1 MNKKEAAAYAVMAI
15 CTLQNS
21 ANGFYKLKDIKLQE
35 VEDEMNIMFK
45 LYKREDIIR
54 KAEQAKK

>member
-15 CTLQNS
+15 STLQNS

-45 LYKREDIIR
+45 LYKKEDIIR